1 MQKELITNCNKVYNN
16 RACFILNESIADIIT
31 ADINEKIALRFA
43 DSELFASSRECHVI
57 AFPPEHANKMRSTK
71 RTENSC
77 LL

>member
-1 MQKELITNCNKVYNN
+1 MQKELITNCNKAYSN
-16 RACFILNESIADIIT
+16 RVCFILNESIADIIT
-31 ADINEKIALRFA
+31 TDISEKIAQRFA
-43 DSELFASSRECHVI
+43 HSDLFASSGECHVI